1 MRRKYTLNIIECEG
15 WYAGFV
21 EELPGAHTQGKTV
34 EEVKENIK
42 EAIRMVLEANRRHM
56 LEDETSA
63 KIIDTTTIA
72 VDV

>member
-1 MRRKYTLNIIECEG
+1 MRRNYTLNIIECEG

-34 EEVKENIK
+34 EEVKENII

-63 KIIDTTTIA
+63 KIVDTTTIA

>member
-56 LEDETSA
+56 LEGETSA
-63 KIIDTTTIA
+63 KIVDTTMIA

>member
-1 MRRKYTLNIIECEG
+1 MRRNYTLNIIECEG

-63 KIIDTTTIA
+63 KIVDTTTIS